1 MANSPRNYSELN
13 KAHEAAKGQI
23 TIVPKVIA
31 SKKQKRKDKRTA
43 DKTRKFPNRFVHSH
57 PPTEAAAIRAKI
69 KESGLTPAKFFAAAA
84 LKVRIRAQVDAASF
98 RAAMWELGKIGTNWN
113 QMTKIA
119 HQRGY
124 VPECAILERVGSDI
138 QAAIQRLTPK

>member
-1 MANSPRNYSELN
+1 MANRPRNYGVLN
-13 KAHEAAKGQI
+13 KLHEAEKDKNSAAAKA
-23 TIVPKVIA
+23 A
-31 SKKQKRKDKRTA
+31 SKSKRKDKRRGRQQSNRLVVYLPP
-43 DKTRKFPNRFVHSH
+43 DKF
-57 PPTEAAAIRAKI
+57 AATKAKI
-69 KESGLTPAKFFAAAA
+69 KESGLPSGDCIARAV
-84 LKVRIRAQVDAASF
+84 LGLRIPPQVDKASF